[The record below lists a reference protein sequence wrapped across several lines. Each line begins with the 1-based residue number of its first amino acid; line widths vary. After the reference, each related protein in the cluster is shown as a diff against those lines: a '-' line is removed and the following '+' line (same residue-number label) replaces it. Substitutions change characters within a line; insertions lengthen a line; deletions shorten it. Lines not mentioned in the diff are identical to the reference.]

1 MKNTL
6 FWRLCAF
13 IALGTVLL
21 FWALSWLTNHTETSM
36 SYIAPEHQQ
45 ELLKYGKQAE
55 DILHRE
61 GEAALASWLQALQ
74 QKEQTWAAVVRTN
87 ITPFAGST
95 IENQYL
101 ERFQMGRSVEWK
113 IHLYFE
119 DNPTMEIPFS
129 DATSHFLIRL
139 PQRMRPGEF
148 LMYAKVISQIALPL
162 ILLSILSFVLYQH
175 VMSPLRKLENATKA
189 FSEGKLDVRVAPY
202 LSERNDELARLAA
215 TFDHMAE
222 RISKL
227 IYNQR
232 QLLADVSH
240 ELRTPL
246 TRIDMAVDF
255 VEQNINPKQ
264 ALERLRYEAVT
275 MRNLV
280 EDTLTLAWLNN
291 ESPRLNTDDFDLV
304 ELLDVICEDARFE
317 YPDRLLTT
325 DLSANAGITH
335 SSQTALGQALEN
347 IIRNALRY
355 TPKGSEVK
363 VSLTERGS
371 GYILVVRDQ
380 GPGVP
385 QSMLSDIFKPFFRV
399 DKARAADTSLD
410 RTASPSGF
418 GLGLA
423 LAHRQIA
430 AVGGSIK
437 ALNYYSKKD
446 GNDQNSPQGL
456 EINVELPRSCPSNGS
471 F

>member
-36 SYIAPEHQQ
+36 SFIAPEHQKQ
-45 ELLKYGKQAE
+45 LLEYGKEAE
-55 DILHRE
+55 EILRRD
-61 GEAALASWLQALQ
+61 GEAALASWLHALQ
-74 QKEQTWAAVVRTN
+74 QKEHTWAAVVRTN

-95 IENQYL
+95 IESEYID
-101 ERFQMGRSVEWK
+101 RFQMGRSVEWK

-129 DATSHFLIRL
+129 DASSHFLIRL
-139 PQRMRPGEF
+139 PQRMRPGAF
-148 LMYAKVISQIALPL
+148 LIYAKVILQIALPL
-162 ILLSILSFVLYQH
+162 LLLSLLSFVLYQH

-189 FSEGKLDVRVAPY
+189 FSSGELDVRVSPY
-202 LSERNDELARLAA
+202 LSHRNDELTRLAA
-215 TFDHMAE
+215 TFDNMAQ

-232 QLLADVSH
+232 QLLADLSH

-264 ALERLRYEAVT
+264 ALERLRYEAFI

-291 ESPRLNTDDFDLV
+291 ESPRLNTDDFDLI

-317 YPDRLLTT
+317 YPECVLTT
-325 DLSANAGITH
+325 KLPAKADIKQ
-335 SSQTALGQALEN
+335 SSQTALGQAIEN

-355 TPKGSEVK
+355 TPKGNEVK
-363 VSLTERGS
+363 VSLSQQNS
-371 GYILVVRDQ
+371 GYLLVVRDQ

-399 DKARAADTSLD
+399 DKARSTDNPSD
-410 RTASPSGF
+410 RTANPSGF

-437 ALNYYSKKD
+437 ASNYYSKKD
-446 GNDQNSPQGL
+446 GNEQGSPLGL
-456 EINVELPRSCPSNGS
+456 EISVELP
-471 F
+471 